1 MRGSFPKS
9 PVQRVSLG
17 QQTVP
22 SGAHARVST
31 TSEHPPGLPLGTL
44 TYDPPLVSGST
55 PESSTPVSVTRPR
68 ARAVH
73 QAAQELL
80 EGEIAQVVG
89 YNLLLLQ
96 TRVSISANPYDL
108 GLRWKCSG

>member
-1 MRGSFPKS
+1 MRGSVPKS

-17 QQTVP
+17 QQTIP
-22 SGAHARVST
+22 SGAHARVFT
-31 TSEHPPGLPLGTL
+31 TRESPPGPSLRLS
-44 TYDPPLVSGST
+44 TYDCTSVSGST
-55 PESSTPVSVTRPR
+55 PVSSTPASVTRPR

-73 QAAQELL
+73 QAAQKLL
-80 EGEIAQVVG
+80 EGEFAQVVG